1 MTGPAGFLADLFSLT
16 GRVAV
21 VTGGSSG
28 IGAGMAAALARAG
41 AQVVLVARDAER
53 LGSAAGGLRA
63 CGGQAAWVSADLADR
78 AGLERAADEAAA
90 AFGPPDILLNCAGI
104 NLRPA
109 LASLTAADWDLTM
122 AVNLT
127 APFLLGQRFGPSM
140 AARGWGRI
148 INVTS
153 QQAQRAFGNSGGY
166 GASKGGL
173 AALTRSQS
181 EAWARSGVCCN
192 SVCPG
197 FVATRLNAAVAAD
210 PERMAAMAARTMTGR
225 NGEPAD
231 FAGVAVFLAS
241 RASDYVTG
249 QTLYVDGGFSHQIRG
264 ITQIPVNEKKGLTFA
279 RGLRSILRHDPDKI
293 LVGEIRDNETA
304 QIAINSALT
313 GHLVFTTVHANNV
326 VDVLGRFVNMGV
338 EVYNFV
344 SALNCILAQRLVRTI
359 CEYCA
364 RPVSYDDETL
374 KASGMDPADWRGFEF
389 REGLGCIECGGTGYR
404 GRTAIHELLDLTD
417 PIREL
422 ILAKK
427 PTSEV
432 RKLAQ
437 KEGMSFLRESAL
449 DRVRRGLTTLKEINK
464 VTFIEAS
471 R

>member
-1 MTGPAGFLADLFSLT
+1 MTAGAGFLEDLFSLA

-41 AQVVLVARDAER
+41 AQVVLVARDAGR
-53 LGSAAGGLRA
+53 LDSAAAALRA
-63 CGGQAAWVSADLADR
+63 RGGQASTVSADLADR
-78 AGLERAADEAAA
+78 TRLERAAEEAAV
-90 AFGPPDILLNCAGI
+90 AFGPPDILVNCAGI
-104 NLRPA
+104 NLRPP
-109 LASLTAADWDLTM
+109 LESLTAADWDLTM

-166 GASKGGL
+166 GASKSGL

-249 QTLYVDGGFSHQIRG
+249 QTLYVDGGFS
-264 ITQIPVNEKKGLTFA
+264 
-279 RGLRSILRHDPDKI
+279 
-293 LVGEIRDNETA
+293 
-304 QIAINSALT
+304 
-313 GHLVFTTVHANNV
+313 
-326 VDVLGRFVNMGV
+326 
-338 EVYNFV
+338 
-344 SALNCILAQRLVRTI
+344 
-359 CEYCA
+359 
-364 RPVSYDDETL
+364 
-374 KASGMDPADWRGFEF
+374 
-389 REGLGCIECGGTGYR
+389 
-404 GRTAIHELLDLTD
+404 
-417 PIREL
+417 
-422 ILAKK
+422 
-427 PTSEV
+427 
-432 RKLAQ
+432 
-437 KEGMSFLRESAL
+437 
-449 DRVRRGLTTLKEINK
+449 
-464 VTFIEAS
+464 VT
-471 R
+471 